1 MQKNNLKEAFYL
13 LFVMCFFQISGNA
26 QIIDVFQ
33 NKEYDFSTYVLEG
46 NSDKEYVPS
55 KFEIYQDKNKEENKQ
70 WQNIENQLKTIAL
83 QQIENEVAFFQLHTK
98 AVNYLKQLDELKRI
112 VDPYHESSNISPD
125 FTNIEIS
132 LVSVVNNQG
141 TYYIQYNFDDVYVK
155 DYYLAD
161 YQSNKIIAI
170 NKTPYSNQQKIL
182 RELTL
187 NRLTAIYLI
196 QTKKLDLDNVERIRA
211 TQSGEESLSDF
222 SNRID
227 YSEALVY
234 PYFSGI
240 MVEFPANSKSSSI
253 YDNKAFRTLLKG
265 NELHQLLEVYPEF
278 KPIFR
283 QPLKKSS
290 ETIIKHLDDDDNF
303 DLSRFS
309 RAPKELQLWK
319 TLNLSDTNPNI
330 FSLTINNYQQSDTV
344 KRFIGS
350 KKYFFNK
357 NGKVTRAEE
366 RNDRNNLA
374 REEKYNY
381 NEKNQLMDVRLSGY
395 GNKLKLNNYENNLLS
410 YTENIEINDYK
421 TAWGKELVDLDIS
434 QQHFAYNNN
443 HRYALAFN
451 VVGDFD
457 RNRTIQNRYISSN
470 EYCTDHFCL
479 LTNDSGQVV
488 AVKKKTGSPID
499 ILMNEKN
506 QPIESYLD
514 NDRYRYYFT
523 YDDSDRIKT
532 FSSISDSKNTS
543 FVEYQYH
550 KNIEKPLTITETKI
564 AHSTTIIIQEYEIAF
579 WED

>member
-33 NKEYDFSTYVLEG
+33 NKEYDFSTYLLEG

-290 ETIIKHLDDDDNF
+290 ETIIKDLDDDDNF

-319 TLNLSDTNPNI
+319 TLNLSDTNPNV

-550 KNIEKPLTITETKI
+550 KNIEKPLTITETKTS
-564 AHSTTIIIQEYEIAF
+564 HSTTIIIQEYEIAF